1 MVYKMV
7 LERISNSLRRKNV
20 KEKQIGLLET
30 ENSLPE
36 QAQTASSDISASS
49 SAMNWIGN
57 YLEKKNFNKS
67 FEK

>member
-1 MVYKMV
+1 MV

-20 KEKQIGLLET
+20 KEKQKGLLEIDNT
-30 ENSLPE
+30 LPK

-57 YLEKKNFNKS
+57 YLEKKNVNKS

>member
-1 MVYKMV
+1 MV

-20 KEKQIGLLET
+20 KEKQKGLLEI

-57 YLEKKNFNKS
+57 YLEKKNVNKS